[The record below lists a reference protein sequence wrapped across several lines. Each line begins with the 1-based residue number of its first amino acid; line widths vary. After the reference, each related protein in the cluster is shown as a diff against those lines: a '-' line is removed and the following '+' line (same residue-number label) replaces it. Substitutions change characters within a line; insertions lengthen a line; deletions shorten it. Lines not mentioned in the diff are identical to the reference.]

1 MGTIRD
7 GEPSTVTSTFT
18 QLLSSDFV
26 SVKPILFNLNE
37 PDLEVGFTVLVP
49 DCHSEKV

>member
-1 MGTIRD
+1 MGTIGN
-7 GEPSTVTSTFT
+7 GEPRTVTSNFT

-26 SVKPILFNLNE
+26 SVKPILFILNE

-49 DCHSEKV
+49 DLHSEKV